1 MLIELYI
8 FSFVIVA
15 YGTFT
20 TLALVGIGKLRR
32 KVPSDPHKPLPFI
45 SIIISAR
52 NEEKHIV
59 RCLEQITKQNYPAQQ
74 FELILIDD
82 ASEDNTYQKAE
93 AYLQTSG
100 LDYTLIRQTE
110 HKGKKHHVAK
120 GIDLAKGSVIVTS
133 DADVVFRYS
142 TWLSSIANYF
152 KAYNPQ
158 MLIMPVDFET
168 DGKWLSSFQIVEN
181 LALTAI
187 TAGYTGLQKPFMC
200 NGANLAFRKS
210 SYEAVNGYNS
220 HLHISSGEDVFLLE
234 DLKKKDRHGIHYFLS
249 RDLIARTVPQEDL
262 GSLLRQR
269 VRWASKTKHNSNA
282 LNLFAGLVVMLSNLL
297 FLALFVAI
305 LKKSWIIP
313 YLSIFVAA
321 KFVFDF
327 LLLFLASD
335 FLGRIR
341 YLGWFVPF
349 ECLYWLYAFVIG
361 ISSFFIKPTWKGKK
375 TY

>member
-20 TLALVGIGKLRR
+20 TLALVGMGKLRR
-32 KVPSDPHKPLPFI
+32 KVPSDPHKAPLFI

-52 NEEKHIV
+52 NEEEQIV
-59 RCLEQITKQNYPAQQ
+59 RCLEQITKQNYPTEQ

-82 ASEDNTYQKAE
+82 ASEDSTYQKAE
-93 AYLQTSG
+93 SYLQTSG
-100 LDYTLIRQTE
+100 LDYTLIRETA
-110 HKGKKHHVAK
+110 HKGKKYQVAR

-133 DADVVFRYS
+133 DADVVFRYA
-142 TWLSSIANYF
+142 TWLSSIAGYF
-152 KAYNPQ
+152 NLYHPQ
-158 MLIMPVDFET
+158 MLVMPVDFEA
-168 DGKWLSSFQIVEN
+168 DGTWLSSFQVVEN

-187 TAGYTGLQKPFMC
+187 TAGYAGLQKPFMC

-210 SYEAVNGYNS
+210 SYEAVNGYAS
-220 HLHISSGEDVFLLE
+220 HLHLSSGEDVFLME
-234 DLKKKDRHGIHYFLS
+234 DLKKQKHHGIHYLLS
-249 RDLIARTVPQEDL
+249 RDLIARTVPQKDL

-282 LNLFAGLVVMLSNLL
+282 LNLFAGLIVMLSNLL

-349 ECLYWLYAFVIG
+349 ECLYWVYAFVIG
-361 ISSFFIKPTWKGKK
+361 ISSFFMKPTWKGKK

>member
-32 KVPSDPHKPLPFI
+32 RAAPDPHKPSPFI

-52 NEEKHIV
+52 NEEKQIV
-59 RCLEQITKQNYPAQQ
+59 RCLEQIAKQNYPVQQ

-82 ASEDNTYQKAE
+82 ASEDSTYQKAE
-93 AYLQTSG
+93 RYLQTSG
-100 LDYTLIRQTE
+100 LDYTLIRETA
-110 HKGKKHHVAK
+110 HKGKKHQVAR

-133 DADVVFRYS
+133 DADVVFRYA
-142 TWLSSIANYF
+142 TWLSSIAGYF
-152 KAYNPQ
+152 KTYHPQ
-158 MLIMPVDFET
+158 MLIMPVDFEAEGT
-168 DGKWLSSFQIVEN
+168 WLSSFQVVEN

-187 TAGYTGLQKPFMC
+187 TAGYAGLQKPFLC

-220 HLHISSGEDVFLLE
+220 HRHLSSGEDVFLME
-234 DLKKKDRHGIHYFLS
+234 DLKKTDPHGIHYFLS
-249 RDLIARTVPQEDL
+249 RDLIARTVPQESL
-262 GSLLRQR
+262 GGLLRQR

-282 LNLFAGLVVMLSNLL
+282 LNLFAGLIVMLSNLL

-349 ECLYWLYAFVIG
+349 ECLYWVYAFVIG
-361 ISSFFIKPTWKGKK
+361 ISSFFMKPAWKGKK